1 MTQNINAL
9 IQFPPKKYSLI
20 PNKKKL
26 RFTCKKEEERI
37 NYHGKKLHQ
46 HTCPEAKPA
55 SSNG

>member
-1 MTQNINAL
+1 MPQFN
-9 IQFPPKKYSLI
+9 FPPKKYSLI

-37 NYHGKKLHQ
+37 NNHGKKLHQ
-46 HTCPEAKPA
+46 HTCQEAKRA